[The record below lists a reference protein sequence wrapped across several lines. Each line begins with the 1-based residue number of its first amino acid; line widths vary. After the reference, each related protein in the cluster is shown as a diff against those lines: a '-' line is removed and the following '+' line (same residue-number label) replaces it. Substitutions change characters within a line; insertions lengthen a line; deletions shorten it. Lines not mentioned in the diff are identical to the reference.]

1 MKKIDIALISHTR
14 WFIRL
19 RLYKGSNKTMKRREA
34 REKALQTL
42 FQLDNNELTVEAA
55 IEHAIEEQT
64 SSEFFEQLVH
74 GTVENLEEIDASIVS
89 KLENWSIDRLAKIER
104 TILRVAAYELLFT
117 PETPKNVVIN
127 EAVEISKTFG
137 DEKSSKFVNG
147 VLSKY

>member
-1 MKKIDIALISHTR
+1 
-14 WFIRL
+14 
-19 RLYKGSNKTMKRREA
+19 MKRREA

-55 IEHAIEEQT
+55 IEHAIEEKT

-74 GTVENLEEIDASIVS
+74 GTIENLEEIDASIVS

-117 PETPKNVVIN
+117 KETPKNVVIN